1 VLHVLMAEIAR
12 GLEQLFN
19 TTQDV
24 KTTLQTLT
32 SEIQSLP
39 ELAAQLM
46 QIEIQVSESRGIDV
60 LLIVVEQCVS
70 DLKLLSR
77 FVQDP
82 IEEKAHVVHANALAL
97 DDFFDDV
104 QEIVDDDELREGEE
118 WTDEEE
124 EELHELFR

>member
-1 VLHVLMAEIAR
+1 MAEIAR